1 MAAPS
6 RQHRSA
12 DRADGYVGLITRVIA
27 FVIDASLIQLIALV
41 VSVGAALIFSVIYL
55 PSQIKTVLAAVGGF
69 AYIAWT
75 IGYFVAFWSMNGQ
88 TPGSWVMRC
97 RVITVNG
104 EPLKP
109 RRALLRCFYLALA
122 AVPLFAGLLMIP
134 FDARRRGLHDRLAQ
148 TLVVDAPA
156 LSLAEQ
162 RRAQRRGEPAA
173 QLRS

>member
-6 RQHRSA
+6 RQPRSA
-12 DRADGYVGLITRVIA
+12 DQARGYVGLITRVIA
-27 FVIDASLIQLIALV
+27 FVIDASLIQLIALI
-41 VSVGAALIFSVIYL
+41 VSVGAALIISVIYL
-55 PSQIKTVLAAVGGF
+55 PSEVKTVLAAVGGF
-69 AYIAWT
+69 VYIAWT
-75 IGYFVAFWSMNGQ
+75 IGYFVAFWSMAGQ
-88 TPGSWVMRC
+88 TPGDRVMRC
-97 RVITVNG
+97 RVITVDG

-122 AVPLFAGLLMIP
+122 AIPLFAGLLIIP
-134 FDARRRGLHDRLAQ
+134 FDSRRRGFHDRLAR
-148 TLVVDAPA
+148 TFVVDAPA